1 MPKNKL
7 DIIYEDKNILV
18 INKKSGLN
26 TIGTDKDKYHSLYH
40 YVYEYVHKKNKN
52 NRIFIV
58 HRLDRDTSGVI
69 LFSKSDK
76 LKKDLQDNWD
86 NYVTNREY
94 IGIIEGHLKDKKGS
108 IKLYLH
114 ENSEHYVYVTDNRHG
129 HISIIEGHLKDKK
142 GSIKLYLNENSEHY
156 VYVTDNRHGHIS
168 ITNYEVI
175 KETKNNSVV
184 RINIETG
191 RKNQIRVVFAYLGHP
206 LIGDKKYGSKYNNT
220 NMLLHAYK
228 LKLYYPV
235 IKKEVEFVAPLP
247 SYFNKYIDYTEL
259 K

>member
-7 DIIYEDKNILV
+7 DIIYEDRNILI

-52 NRIFIV
+52 NKIFIV

-69 LFSKSDK
+69 LFSKNDK
-76 LKKDLQDNWD
+76 LKRELQDNWD

-94 IGIIEGHLKDKKGS
+94 IGVIEGHLKDKKGK
-108 IKLYLH
+108 IKLYLE
-114 ENSEHYVYVTDNRHG
+114 ENKEHYVYVTDN
-129 HISIIEGHLKDKK
+129 K
-142 GSIKLYLNENSEHY
+142 
-156 VYVTDNRHGHIS
+156 HGHIS

-191 RKNQIRVVFAYLGHP
+191 RKNQIRVVFSYMNHP
-206 LIGDKKYGSKYNNT
+206 LIGDKKYGSKYSNT

-228 LKLYYPV
+228 LKLYYPI
-235 IKKEVEFVAPLP
+235 IKKEVEFIAPLP

>member
-94 IGIIEGHLKDKKGS
+94 IG
-108 IKLYLH
+108 
-114 ENSEHYVYVTDNRHG
+114 
-129 HISIIEGHLKDKK
+129 IIEGHLKDKK